1 MLFPTTITEHH
12 TKSFS
17 YCNKTLKDL
26 QMGNEEIKLFFVLR
40 QHDHLLIK
48 TQRNYT
54 FSRRKGVK
62 ESEEQMAE
70 EEYPPENL
78 LFGSR

>member
-1 MLFPTTITEHH
+1 
-12 TKSFS
+12 
-17 YCNKTLKDL
+17 
-26 QMGNEEIKLFFVLR
+26 MGNEEIKLFFVLR